1 MGTNLDMFENKE
13 EMIDISGCKLEPITE
28 DNKPNKYHP
37 IYMYVPEKRT
47 MDLGYMDEDNKFH
60 MINGN
65 PVDLI
70 PSCYIYCPTNENGYY
85 LLDCENY
92 DINSDVI
99 LDSDYYPYQDIVESQ
114 KPFNLYDEFIREYGN
129 DYEQIKFVVHN
140 HKLYL
145 GIKYNGD
152 YHQVERFM
160 KAFTD
165 PSIKVPNDIE
175 IYTYYTKHET
185 KYNIFAHATPGT
197 CSHVTV
203 GDYIFRSNN
212 DFHFFAKRIEEVEAD
227 NDNYIEI
234 DPIFAGVILGQRST
248 NYSNKYI
255 DDILKE
261 KKITN
266 KDDSKINGVVLKFNG
281 TKKSA
286 DDINAT
292 LIKLQEMDSSLTFEI
307 TDKNGYSFRYNTFRL
322 VYDDKNNQAFLIK
335 YNFRH
340 TDTPL
345 ELYCDFPDVEVYPV
359 KEGNCIIF
367 NYCIIFDSIRNLYDH
382 DNSYLIRIV
391 KDEKNAMRILNR
403 IISKIN
409 K

>member
-13 EMIDISGCKLEPITE
+13 KIIDISGCKLEPITD

-60 MINGN
+60 KINGD
-65 PVDLI
+65 PVNLV
-70 PSCYIYCPTNENGYY
+70 PSCFMYCPTNEEDYY
-85 LLDCENY
+85 ILDYNNY
-92 DINSDVI
+92 DISSDVI
-99 LDSDYYPYQDIVESQ
+99 LDSDYFQDWDQDTVESQ
-114 KPFNLYDEFIREYGN
+114 KPFNLYDAFVREYGN
-129 DYEQIKFVVHN
+129 DYKEIKFIVHN

-152 YHQVERFM
+152 YYQVERFM

-175 IYTYYTKHET
+175 IHKYYTDHET
-185 KYNIFAHATPGT
+185 RYNIFAHASPGT
-197 CSHVTV
+197 CSEVTV

-234 DPIFAGVILGQRST
+234 DPIFAGIILRQRT
-248 NYSNKYI
+248 CYPNKYV
-255 DDILKE
+255 DTILKE
-261 KKITN
+261 KKIAN
-266 KDDSKINGVVLKFNG
+266 KDDSKINGVILKFNG
-281 TKKSA
+281 TIKSA
-286 DDINAT
+286 DEIDVT
-292 LIKLQEMDSSLTFEI
+292 LVKLQEMDSSLTFEV
-307 TDKNGYSFRYNTFRL
+307 TDKNGYSFKYSTFRF
-322 VYDDKNNQAFLIK
+322 VYDKNNQAFLIK
-335 YNFRH
+335 YNFRSI
-340 TDTPL
+340 DIPL

-367 NYCIIFDSIRNLYDH
+367 DSTRNLYKN
-382 DNSYLIRIV
+382 NSSYMIRIV
-391 KDEKNAMRILNR
+391 KDEKNAKRIMNHIL
-403 IISKIN
+403 SKIS
-409 K
+409 